1 MHACRVDPLAN
12 IPICVIFKFLVQNC
26 LRPSLP
32 SDQTALERRIEAL
45 RSEEKRIMALLVAR
59 GAGPR
64 GVGSGVMDAMVNL
77 SDN

>member
-12 IPICVIFKFLVQNC
+12 IPIRVIFKFLVQNC